1 MNDGLFNQRTL
12 DAMALIGFL
21 VSVANYEEN
30 ITQSD
35 LQEVM
40 KSVLKDIHEHLE
52 MQDNKIDDILMLL
65 REGRRNE

>member
-1 MNDGLFNQRTL
+1 
-12 DAMALIGFL
+12 MALIGFL
-21 VSVANYEEN
+21 IGVANYEEN

-35 LQEVM
+35 LQEAM
-40 KSVLKDIHEHLE
+40 KSALKDIHEHLE

>member
-1 MNDGLFNQRTL
+1 
-12 DAMALIGFL
+12 MALIGFL
-21 VSVANYEEN
+21 IGVANYEEN

-40 KSVLKDIHEHLE
+40 KSALKDIHEHLE

-65 REGRRNE
+65 REGRKNE